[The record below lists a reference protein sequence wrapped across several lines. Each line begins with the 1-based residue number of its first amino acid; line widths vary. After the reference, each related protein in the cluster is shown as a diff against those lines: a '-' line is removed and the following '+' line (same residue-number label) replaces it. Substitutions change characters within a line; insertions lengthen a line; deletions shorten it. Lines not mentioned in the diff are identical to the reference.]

1 MKEGRFLTTGGMGT
15 MGYSIPAA
23 VGAKLFDP
31 SKQVVAVT
39 GDGAFQMSMN
49 EFASIKINEV
59 DIKVIVVRNGFL
71 GLVRE
76 YQNNTYGE
84 HYIGVRLRE
93 WPRYDKIAEAYD
105 MPYFE
110 CSSNDEIDEKLDEF
124 LACREAS
131 LMVVN
136 VDGEDKVK

>member
-1 MKEGRFLTTGGMGT
+1 M
-15 MGYSIPAA
+15 
-23 VGAKLFDP
+23 
-31 SKQVVAVT
+31 
-39 GDGAFQMSMN
+39 
-49 EFASIKINEV
+49 
-59 DIKVIVVRNGFL
+59 RNGYL
-71 GLVRE
+71 GLVKE
-76 YQNNTYGE
+76 YQHNLYDA
-84 HYIGVRLRE
+84 HYEGVKLAE

-110 CSSNDEIDEKLDEF
+110 CSSNEELDERLDEF